1 MDSADITELIGQVSR
16 GEEGAFDRLFARIY
30 PDLRRLAHARVRQ
43 GPSRATVNTTALIHD
58 LYLRMR
64 QIGGLRLADRHHFYA
79 YASRVM
85 RSVLVDMARERLAD
99 KRGGGLLQVT
109 LDTEVEDG
117 APAPESEVIEIDDAL
132 AELGSVHARLA
143 QVVELRFFAGLP
155 MHEIAQT
162 LGVSV
167 RTVERDWEAARSFL
181 YTRMRA

>member
-1 MDSADITELIGQVSR
+1 MQTADITELIAQVSQ
-16 GEEGAFDRLFARIY
+16 GQDGAFDKLFARIY

-43 GPSRATVNTTALIHD
+43 GPSGATLNTTALIHD

-64 QIGGLRLADRHHFYA
+64 QIDGLRLADRHHFYA

-99 KRGGGLLQVT
+99 KRGGGMLQVT
-109 LDTEVEDG
+109 MDTEFEDS
-117 APAPESEVIEIDDAL
+117 AAAPENEVIEIDDAL
-132 AELGSVHARLA
+132 TELAAVHARLA

-155 MHEIAQT
+155 MQEIAQT
-162 LGVSV
+162 LGISI

-181 YTRMRA
+181 FTRMRA

>member
-1 MDSADITELIGQVSR
+1 VDTADITELIAQVSR
-16 GEEGAFDRLFARIY
+16 GDSGAFDRLFAKIY

-43 GPSRATVNTTALIHD
+43 GPSGATLNTTALIHD

-64 QIGGLRLADRHHFYA
+64 QLDGLRLADRHHFYA

-109 LDTEVEDG
+109 LDTEVSDG
-117 APAPESEVIEIDDAL
+117 EAAPETEVIEINDAL
-132 AELGSVHARLA
+132 NELGTVHARLA

-155 MHEIAQT
+155 MNEIAAT
-162 LGVSV
+162 LGISI

-181 YTRMRA
+181 YARMRA